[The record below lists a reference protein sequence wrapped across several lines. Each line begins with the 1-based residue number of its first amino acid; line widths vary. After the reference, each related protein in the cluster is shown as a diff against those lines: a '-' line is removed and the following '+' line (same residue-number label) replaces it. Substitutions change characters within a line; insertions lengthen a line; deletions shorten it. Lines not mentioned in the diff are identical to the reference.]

1 MKSRMNRIVGM
12 VTLGVALV
20 VGSAAHAQSS
30 FKIGV
35 FDPQRVSQESLQGKR
50 LQAELSTL
58 QQSKQAE
65 IKAKDD
71 ELLASEKSYSEQRL
85 SLSDG
90 RRKQMELDI
99 ERRRLELKNLQ
110 QLATQQLQLEYADA
124 QQNFNDMLIRAVA
137 QFGQDEGFN
146 LILDMSSVA
155 WAAQNTDVTTAV
167 IDLVDTLYPVE
178 GTAADAGDGD

>member
-1 MKSRMNRIVGM
+1 MNSRMNRIVGL
-12 VTLGVALV
+12 VTLGMALV
-20 VGSAAHAQSS
+20 VGSAAHAQSTM
-30 FKIGV
+30 KIGV
-35 FDPQRVSQESLQGKR
+35 FDPQRVSQESAQGQR
-50 LQAELSTL
+50 LQADLSAL

-65 IKAKDD
+65 IKQKDD
-71 ELLASEKSYSEQRL
+71 DLLATEKAYGEQRL

-124 QQNFNDMLIRAVA
+124 QQNFNEMLIRAIA
-137 QFGQDEGFN
+137 QFGQDEGFS

-155 WAAQNTDVTTAV
+155 WAAQNVDVTTAV
-167 IDLVDTLYPVE
+167 IDLVDSMYPVD
-178 GTAADAGDGD
+178 GGDTGAGDGN